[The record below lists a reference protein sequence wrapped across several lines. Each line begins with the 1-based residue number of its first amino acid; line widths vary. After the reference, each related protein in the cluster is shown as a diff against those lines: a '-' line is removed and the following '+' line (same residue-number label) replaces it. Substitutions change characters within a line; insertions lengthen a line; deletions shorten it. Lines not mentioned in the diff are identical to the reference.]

1 MTKQAKAS
9 CTLCHYVFEHD
20 NSWFWNVLS
29 QVDQDVDQDMIR
41 SNRKSRDFGTWTWPR
56 FVSNRFGRFQG
67 HLDQLRIETL
77 EDGCI
82 LHRTCE
88 LRSHDILKKRYF
100 LSWNR
105 PCSRDLRT
113 FSSVHWYSST
123 VGSCTPPILLQL
135 HAWCESLLA
144 LEWEEDGI
152 NTNCQRKFNPVD
164 VDDVQTTT
172 GSKLN

>member
-20 NSWFWNVLS
+20 NSWFCNVLS

-88 LRSHDILKKRYF
+88 LMWTWYLEKAIFFVMEQAMFKRPSNIFIGALILQYSWKLHTTDSVAASCLMWVNPRPWMGRRWNKHK
-100 LSWNR
+100 LSKE
-105 PCSRDLRT
+105 
-113 FSSVHWYSST
+113 V
-123 VGSCTPPILLQL
+123 
-135 HAWCESLLA
+135 
-144 LEWEEDGI
+144 
-152 NTNCQRKFNPVD
+152 
-164 VDDVQTTT
+164 
-172 GSKLN
+172 

>member
-1 MTKQAKAS
+1 MCSNTIIRGSATFWVKWIKMSIKIWSDRTGSPGTSGLGLGRGLSAIALAASRVISTNSASKPWRTDAS
-9 CTLCHYVFEHD
+9 CTEH
-20 NSWFWNVLS
+20 
-29 QVDQDVDQDMIR
+29 
-41 SNRKSRDFGTWTWPR
+41 
-56 FVSNRFGRFQG
+56 VSSCG
-67 HLDQLRIETL
+67 
-77 EDGCI
+77 
-82 LHRTCE
+82 
-88 LRSHDILKKRYF
+88 HDILKKRYF

-113 FSSVHWYSST
+113 FSSVHWYSCT
-123 VGSCTPPILLQL
+123 VGSYTPPILLQL